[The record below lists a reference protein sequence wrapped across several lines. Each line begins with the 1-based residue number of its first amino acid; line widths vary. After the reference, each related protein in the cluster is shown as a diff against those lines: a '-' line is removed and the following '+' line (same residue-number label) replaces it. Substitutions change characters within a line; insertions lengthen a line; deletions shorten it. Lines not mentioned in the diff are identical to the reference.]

1 MFDKTSQNSCL
12 EKNISRII
20 DLSNDDDDN
29 DDVDGDSDVEYD
41 HCNGHNDDHDKV
53 GEDDA
58 HDHAG
63 RGQKSKLC

>member
-1 MFDKTSQNSCL
+1 MFDKPRQNRCL
-12 EKNISRII
+12 EKNLSRII

-29 DDVDGDSDVEYD
+29 DDGDDDSDVED
-41 HCNGHNDDHDKV
+41 DLCNSHNDDHDNV

-63 RGQKSKLC
+63 RGEKSSLC